1 MKTLRFALIGCALS
15 ALGSTA
21 VVSQTISIGTNPQ
34 GSLAYA
40 TGAGVARVAIEDA
53 DIKMRVVPQ
62 GGPVV
67 TLPLLNKGRL
77 DFTISVSVVTAFA
90 VRGEA
95 MFTGKKQENVRMV
108 ASLFPLI
115 VGWFVRNDSDIRTIA
130 DLKGKRLPSKYTKQK
145 IAGLFARALLA
156 TAGLREEDVKAFP
169 VPNGVRGVEAFMAGK
184 VDAANFSLSSG
195 KTRQAHAAVG
205 GIRVL
210 SAENN
215 SETQSILQGIAPG
228 AVLGTVMPGAAF
240 PGVMEPTNTLIAPF
254 IVNASTQ
261 TPAELVYKVVKALHA
276 NKSKLVASHKAFAG
290 FEPEKIGRDLGL
302 SYHEGARKFFM
313 EAGLM

>member
-1 MKTLRFALIGCALS
+1 MKTAIMAGAAAAASLAAAAACA
-15 ALGSTA
+15 
-21 VVSQTISIGTNPQ
+21 QTISIGTNPQ

-40 TGAGVARVAIEDA
+40 TGAGIARVAIEEA
-53 DIKMRVVPQ
+53 GVKMRVVPQ

-90 VRGEA
+90 RQGAA
-95 MFTGKKQENVRMV
+95 MFKGRKQENVRMA
-108 ASLFPLI
+108 ASLFPLV
-115 VGWFVRNDSDIRTIA
+115 VGWYVREDSPIRTIA
-130 DLKGKRLPSKYTKQK
+130 DLKGRRLPSKYTKQR

-156 TAGLREEDVKAFP
+156 TAGIAEKDTRPFP

-210 SAENN
+210 SAELNAR
-215 SETQSILQGIAPG
+215 TQEILQGVAPG
-228 AVLGTVMPGAAF
+228 AYIGTIQPSPRF
-240 PGVMEPTNTLIAPF
+240 PGVEGPTNTLVAPF
-254 IVNASTQ
+254 ILNAGAD
-261 TPAELVYKVVKALHA
+261 TPDELVYRVVKAIWA
-276 NKSKLVASHKAFAG
+276 NKEKLAASHKAFGG
-290 FEPEKIGRDLGL
+290 FDPKGINRDVGL
-302 SYHEGARKFFM
+302 PYHNGARKFFA

>member
-1 MKTLRFALIGCALS
+1 MKTAIMAGAAAAASLAAAAAS
-15 ALGSTA
+15 A
-21 VVSQTISIGTNPQ
+21 QTISIGTNPQ

-40 TGAGVARVAIEDA
+40 TGAGIARVAIEEA
-53 DIKMRVVPQ
+53 GVKMRVVPQ

-90 VRGEA
+90 RQGAA
-95 MFTGKKQENVRMV
+95 MFKGRKQENVRMA
-108 ASLFPLI
+108 ASLFPLV
-115 VGWFVRNDSDIRTIA
+115 VGWYVREDSPIRTIA
-130 DLKGKRLPSKYTKQK
+130 DLKGRRLPSKYTKQR

-156 TAGLREEDVKAFP
+156 TAGIAEKDTRPFP

-210 SAENN
+210 SAELNDK
-215 SETQSILQGIAPG
+215 TQEILQGIAPG
-228 AVLGTVMPGAAF
+228 AYIGTIQPSPRF
-240 PGVMEPTNTLIAPF
+240 PGVDGPTNTLVAPF
-254 IVNASTQ
+254 ILNAGAD
-261 TPAELVYKVVKALHA
+261 TPDELVYRVVKAIWA
-276 NKSKLVASHKAFAG
+276 NKEKLVASHKAFGG
-290 FEPEKIGRDLGL
+290 FDPKGINRDVGL
-302 SYHEGARKFFM
+302 PYHNGARKFFA

>member
-1 MKTLRFALIGCALS
+1 MKTAIMAGAAAAASLAAAAACA
-15 ALGSTA
+15 
-21 VVSQTISIGTNPQ
+21 QTISIGTNPQ

-40 TGAGVARVAIEDA
+40 TGAGIARVAIEEA
-53 DIKMRVVPQ
+53 GVKMRVVPQ

-90 VRGEA
+90 RQGAA
-95 MFTGKKQENVRMV
+95 MFKGRKQENVRMA
-108 ASLFPLI
+108 ASLFPLV
-115 VGWFVRNDSDIRTIA
+115 VGWYVREDSPIRTIA
-130 DLKGKRLPSKYTKQK
+130 DLKGRRLPSKYTKQR

-156 TAGLREEDVKAFP
+156 TAGIAEKDTRPFP

-210 SAENN
+210 SAELNAR
-215 SETQSILQGIAPG
+215 TQEILQGIAPG
-228 AVLGTVMPGAAF
+228 AYIGTIQPSPRF
-240 PGVMEPTNTLIAPF
+240 PGVEGPTNTLVAPF
-254 IVNASTQ
+254 ILNAGAD
-261 TPAELVYKVVKALHA
+261 TPDELVYRVVKAIWA
-276 NKSKLVASHKAFAG
+276 NKEKLVASHKAFGG
-290 FEPEKIGRDLGL
+290 FDPKGINRDVGL
-302 SYHEGARKFFM
+302 PYHNGARKFFA

>member
-1 MKTLRFALIGCALS
+1 MKTAIMAGAAAAASLAAAAACA
-15 ALGSTA
+15 
-21 VVSQTISIGTNPQ
+21 QTISIGTNPQ

-40 TGAGVARVAIEDA
+40 TGAGIARVAIEEA
-53 DIKMRVVPQ
+53 GVKMRVVPQ

-90 VRGEA
+90 RQGAA
-95 MFTGKKQENVRMV
+95 MFKGRKQENVRMA
-108 ASLFPLI
+108 ASLFPLV
-115 VGWFVRNDSDIRTIA
+115 VGWYVREDSPIRTIA
-130 DLKGKRLPSKYTKQK
+130 DLKGRRLPSKYTKQR

-156 TAGLREEDVKAFP
+156 TAGIAEKDTRPFP

-210 SAENN
+210 SAELNAR
-215 SETQSILQGIAPG
+215 TQEILQGVAPG
-228 AVLGTVMPGAAF
+228 AYIGTIQPSPRF
-240 PGVMEPTNTLIAPF
+240 PGVEGPTNTLVAPF
-254 IVNASTQ
+254 ILNAGAD
-261 TPAELVYKVVKALHA
+261 TPDELVYRVVKAIWA
-276 NKSKLVASHKAFAG
+276 NKEKLVASHKAFGG
-290 FEPEKIGRDLGL
+290 FDPKGINRDVGL
-302 SYHEGARKFFM
+302 PYHNGARKFFA

>member
-1 MKTLRFALIGCALS
+1 MKTAIMAGAAAAASLAAAAAS
-15 ALGSTA
+15 A
-21 VVSQTISIGTNPQ
+21 QTISIGTNPQ

-40 TGAGVARVAIEDA
+40 TGAGIARVAIEEA
-53 DIKMRVVPQ
+53 GVKMRVVPQ

-90 VRGEA
+90 RQGAA
-95 MFTGKKQENVRMV
+95 MFKGRKQENVRMA
-108 ASLFPLI
+108 ASLFPLV
-115 VGWFVRNDSDIRTIA
+115 VGWYVRKDSPIRTIA
-130 DLKGKRLPSKYTKQK
+130 DLKGRRLPSKYTKQR

-156 TAGLREEDVKAFP
+156 TAGIAEKDTRPFP

-210 SAENN
+210 SAELNAR
-215 SETQSILQGIAPG
+215 TQEILQGVAPG
-228 AVLGTVMPGAAF
+228 AYIGTIQPSPRF
-240 PGVMEPTNTLIAPF
+240 PGVEGPTNTLVAPF
-254 IVNASTQ
+254 ILNAGAD
-261 TPAELVYKVVKALHA
+261 TPDELVYKVVKAIYA
-276 NKSKLVASHKAFAG
+276 NKEKLAASHKAFGG
-290 FEPEKIGRDLGL
+290 FDPKGINRDVGL
-302 SYHEGARKFFM
+302 PYHNGARKFFA